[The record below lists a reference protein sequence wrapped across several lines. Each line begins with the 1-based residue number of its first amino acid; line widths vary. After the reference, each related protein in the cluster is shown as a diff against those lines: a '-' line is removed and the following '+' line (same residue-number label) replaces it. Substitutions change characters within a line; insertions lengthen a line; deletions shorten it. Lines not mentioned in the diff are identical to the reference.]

1 MSFGSVSEFL
11 AMGGHGLYVWL
22 SYGAALIIVLY
33 NVISVQ
39 VRQRRYFRHARD
51 LERRRAARDGRPPGA
66 APAVAAAARN
76 VDRGES
82 VRP

>member
-1 MSFGSVSEFL
+1 VSFGSFGEFL

-22 SYGAALIIVLY
+22 SYGATLIIVLY
-33 NVISVQ
+33 NVLSVQ
-39 VRQRRYFRHARD
+39 VRQRRFFRQARD
-51 LERRRAARDGRPPGA
+51 LERRNAARARVAGSGPADA
-66 APAVAAAARN
+66 ADASAI

>member
-1 MSFGSVSEFL
+1 MSFSSFGEFL

-33 NVISVQ
+33 NVVSVQ
-39 VRQRRYFRHARD
+39 VRQRRFFRQARD
-51 LERRRAARDGRPPGA
+51 LERRNAIRARAAGSVP
-66 APAVAAAARN
+66 AAAADGSAI